1 MELSALIEKYNR
13 CEITRTEIQT
23 MLDVSW
29 KKLNKMMK
37 KQGLKTRQEL
47 WDELNF
53 DGSLRELLI
62 WKYRSFVR
70 RCKGKGSS
78 SKKYIGKEYMSIE
91 EWVAFCNSQQKRI
104 SKLWEQYKQSG
115 KQLKYAI
122 SIDRLDNNKGYIS
135 SNLQFVTHGFN
146 SWKDH
151 TTPISVEH
159 EGTGSCLVYDATS
172 KYTGTV
178 SGTTVTTTAPDST
191 YYVIYELAEEE
202 YIQVTIDRSNW
213 TFGSNNQ
220 LISSVPLAY
229 DINGTYYYAKTD
241 NYVYNRVNILEI

>member
-23 MLDVSW
+23 MLNVSW

-37 KQGLKTRQEL
+37 EQGLKTRQEL
-47 WDELNF
+47 WNELNF
-53 DGSLRELLI
+53 DGNLRELLI

-78 SKKYIGKEYMSIE
+78 SKKYIGKEYMGIE

-115 KQLKYAI
+115 KELKYAI

-146 SWKDH
+146 SWKD
-151 TTPISVEH
+151 TIRPISVEH
-159 EGTGSCLVYDATS
+159 EEQTDYFMSCEEASRFYGIRPQAIGEILRGKRYAIKGYAVKLVS
-172 KYTGTV
+172 KEEVLKNKPANTLV
-178 SGTTVTTTAPDST
+178 E
-191 YYVIYELAEEE
+191 YYER
-202 YIQVTIDRSNW
+202 YI
-213 TFGSNNQ
+213 
-220 LISSVPLAY
+220 A
-229 DINGTYYYAKTD
+229 
-241 NYVYNRVNILEI
+241 

>member
-23 MLDVSW
+23 MLGVSW

-37 KQGLKTRQEL
+37 EQGLKTRQEL
-47 WDELNF
+47 WNELNF
-53 DGSLRELLI
+53 DGNLRELLI
-62 WKYRSFVR
+62 WKYRSFVI

-146 SWKDH
+146 SWKD
-151 TTPISVEH
+151 TIRPISVKH
-159 EGTGSCLVYDATS
+159 EEQTDYFLSCEEASRFYGIRSQAIGEVLRGKRYAIKGYVVKLVTKEEVLKNKPANTLVDYYE
-172 KYTGTV
+172 KYI
-178 SGTTVTTTAPDST
+178 A
-191 YYVIYELAEEE
+191 
-202 YIQVTIDRSNW
+202 
-213 TFGSNNQ
+213 
-220 LISSVPLAY
+220 
-229 DINGTYYYAKTD
+229 
-241 NYVYNRVNILEI
+241 

>member
-23 MLDVSW
+23 MLNVSW

-37 KQGLKTRQEL
+37 EQGLKTRQEL
-47 WDELNF
+47 WNELNF
-53 DGSLRELLI
+53 DGNLRELLI

-70 RCKGKGSS
+70 RCNGKGSS
-78 SKKYIGKEYMSIE
+78 SKKYIGKEYMGIE

-115 KQLKYAI
+115 KELKYAI

-146 SWKDH
+146 SWKN
-151 TTPISVEH
+151 TIRPILVERK
-159 EGTGSCLVYDATS
+159 GQTDYFMSCSEASRFYGIRLQAIGEVLRGKRYAIKGYAVKLITKEEVLKNKPANTLVE
-172 KYTGTV
+172 
-178 SGTTVTTTAPDST
+178 
-191 YYVIYELAEEE
+191 YYER
-202 YIQVTIDRSNW
+202 YI
-213 TFGSNNQ
+213 
-220 LISSVPLAY
+220 A
-229 DINGTYYYAKTD
+229 
-241 NYVYNRVNILEI
+241 

>member
-23 MLDVSW
+23 MLNVSW

-47 WDELNF
+47 WNELNF
-53 DGSLRELLI
+53 EGDLRELLI

-70 RCKGKGSS
+70 RCNGKGSS
-78 SKKYIGKEYMSIE
+78 SKKYIGKEYMGIE

-122 SIDRLDNNKGYIS
+122 SIDRLDNGKGYADG
-135 SNLQFVTHGFN
+135 NLQFVTHGFN

-151 TTPISVEH
+151 ITPIAVEH
-159 EGTGSCLVYDATS
+159 EGNIYYFMSCEEASRFYKIRGNAIGEVLLGKKYAPKGYIAKRTTKEEVLKNKPANTLVEYYE
-172 KYTGTV
+172 KYI
-178 SGTTVTTTAPDST
+178 A
-191 YYVIYELAEEE
+191 
-202 YIQVTIDRSNW
+202 
-213 TFGSNNQ
+213 
-220 LISSVPLAY
+220 
-229 DINGTYYYAKTD
+229 
-241 NYVYNRVNILEI
+241 

>member
-1 MELSALIEKYNR
+1 M
-13 CEITRTEIQT
+13 
-23 MLDVSW
+23 
-29 KKLNKMMK
+29 
-37 KQGLKTRQEL
+37 
-47 WDELNF
+47 
-53 DGSLRELLI
+53 
-62 WKYRSFVR
+62 
-70 RCKGKGSS
+70 
-78 SKKYIGKEYMSIE
+78 
-91 EWVAFCNSQQKRI
+91 
-104 SKLWEQYKQSG
+104 
-115 KQLKYAI
+115 
-122 SIDRLDNNKGYIS
+122 
-135 SNLQFVTHGFN
+135 
-146 SWKDH
+146 
-151 TTPISVEH
+151 
-159 EGTGSCLVYDATS
+159 YDATS